1 MQANAHVAREVH
13 RLGYGAGMQTL
24 RSWQAKVFIA
34 TWLAYAAYY
43 FSRKPFFVAKALL
56 EETYGWDTA
65 TLGALGAVYLVTYTI
80 GQFLAG
86 GIGTA
91 RGPRALLVG
100 GMFATAMANL
110 ALGWANT
117 TGTFALFMGINGLA
131 QATGWAGG
139 VGTMAAWFKREQR
152 GTIMGFWATNFQVG
166 GVLATGAAAFM
177 LDAYGLQYAFMAGSW
192 VTLMAWGVV
201 LLWQRDT
208 PEAVGHSL
216 HAEDS
221 STGEVGGGEPEEDE
235 RWTSRLIINIGL
247 IGLFYFF
254 VKFIRYALWSWA
266 PYLLSTEY
274 GLDIDDAGYLSV
286 VFDAAGIA
294 GVIVAGVLSDRLFN
308 GRRTTVSVL
317 FLIAMVA
324 SCALL
329 ASLGRSE
336 LLWFGISLGLI
347 GFSLYGPDALMSG
360 AGAMDV
366 GSRRQAVAAAGII
379 NGMGS
384 CGAVVQE
391 FVLGTVLK
399 STGSET
405 VFLILLAS
413 AMFAVLCLLG
423 LLLRN
428 RMGLADV

>member
-1 MQANAHVAREVH
+1 MT
-13 RLGYGAGMQTL
+13 TL
-24 RSWQAKVFIA
+24 KSWQARVFVA

-43 FSRKPFFVAKALL
+43 FSRKPFFLAKSLL
-56 EETYGWDTA
+56 ENDYGWDTA
-65 TLGALGAVYLVTYTI
+65 TLGMLGSVYLIAYTV
-80 GQFLAG
+80 GQFAAG

-91 RGPRALLVG
+91 RGPRVLLVG
-100 GMFATAMANL
+100 GMFVTAVANM
-110 ALGWANT
+110 ALGWANNT
-117 TGTFALFMGINGLA
+117 WTFALFMAINGMA

-139 VGTMAAWFKREQR
+139 VGTMASWFKREQR
-152 GTIMGFWATNFQVG
+152 GTVMGFWSTNFQVG
-166 GVLATGAAAFM
+166 GVLASGFAAYM
-177 LDAYGLQYAFMAGSW
+177 LDAYGVKTAFMAGSW
-192 VTLMAWGVV
+192 VTLMAWAVV
-201 LLWQRDT
+201 LLWQRNEPAD
-208 PEAVGHSL
+208 VGLSL
-216 HAEDS
+216 DDAAGDS
-221 STGEVGGGEPEEDE
+221 ASSDDGDAD
-235 RWTSRLIINIGL
+235 RWTSRLVINIGL

-266 PYLLSTEY
+266 PYLLNTEY

-294 GVIVAGVLSDRLFN
+294 GVIAAGFLSDRLFN

-317 FLIAMVA
+317 FLVAMTL
-324 SCALL
+324 SCGLL

-384 CGAVVQE
+384 CGAVFQE

-399 STGSET
+399 TGTAET
-405 VFLILLAS
+405 VFAILFASAILAVVCLLA
-413 AMFAVLCLLG
+413 LLA
-423 LLLRN
+423 RN

>member
-1 MQANAHVAREVH
+1 M
-13 RLGYGAGMQTL
+13 
-24 RSWQAKVFIA
+24 
-34 TWLAYAAYY
+34 
-43 FSRKPFFVAKALL
+43 
-56 EETYGWDTA
+56 
-65 TLGALGAVYLVTYTI
+65 
-80 GQFLAG
+80 
-86 GIGTA
+86 
-91 RGPRALLVG
+91 
-100 GMFATAMANL
+100 
-110 ALGWANT
+110 
-117 TGTFALFMGINGLA
+117 
-131 QATGWAGG
+131 
-139 VGTMAAWFKREQR
+139 
-152 GTIMGFWATNFQVG
+152 
-166 GVLATGAAAFM
+166 
-177 LDAYGLQYAFMAGSW
+177 
-192 VTLMAWGVV
+192 
-201 LLWQRDT
+201 
-208 PEAVGHSL
+208 
-216 HAEDS
+216 
-221 STGEVGGGEPEEDE
+221 
-235 RWTSRLIINIGL
+235 
-247 IGLFYFF
+247 
-254 VKFIRYALWSWA
+254 KFIRYALWSWA